1 MPDFGIMRGF
11 NDKLFGDKLVAGQLP
26 TQLGLIGSTIIPVLP
41 LDLYPNAATA
51 YSVRKLR
58 TAYTGNSIRVRRTD
72 LAESDI
78 GFTSAGDL
86 DTTALL
92 SFVGTGALDNG
103 FITTW
108 YDQSGNSQNA
118 VQTTAIKQ
126 PQIVNA
132 GALILD
138 NGKPAIQFD
147 GINDSLNK
155 NFAIGNIFT
164 RFIIFNH
171 FSNQNN
177 NHIILDSGLS
187 SDQAYLLFSSTN
199 TLRAFTGA
207 NIFYSPVFNNT
218 QNLAY
223 NLANATFGEL
233 GNNGNTPT
241 TQIMTV
247 PNVNGITIGCR
258 GGNSQQFFANF
269 KTQEIIYY
277 NTNQSSNR
285 TGIETNLNTYYA
297 IY

>member
-1 MPDFGIMRGF
+1 MPDFGSFRGF
-11 NDKLFGDKLVAGQLP
+11 GEKLTQGQTP
-26 TQLGLIGSTIIPVLP
+26 TQLGKIGSEDYSP
-41 LDLYPNAATA
+41 LLLDAYPNSAAA
-51 YSVRKLR
+51 YSLRKLKA
-58 TAYTGNSIRVRRTD
+58 TYTGNAIRVRRTNLD
-72 LAESDI
+72 EINI
-78 GFTSAGDL
+78 GFDGLGNL

-92 SFVGTGALDNG
+92 AFTGTGALDNG

-118 VQTTAIKQ
+118 VQTTAINQ

-132 GALILD
+132 GAVILD

-155 NFAIGNIFT
+155 NFAIGNTFT

-177 NHIILDSGLS
+177 NHIMFDSGLS
-187 SDQAYLLFSSTN
+187 FDQAYLLFSSTN

-207 NIFYSPVFNNT
+207 NILYSPVLNNT

-233 GNNGNTPT
+233 ANNGNTPT
-241 TQIMTV
+241 TQILTV

>member
-1 MPDFGIMRGF
+1 MPDFGSFRGF
-11 NDKLFGDKLVAGQLP
+11 GEKLTQGQTP
-26 TQLGLIGSTIIPVLP
+26 TQLGKIGSEDYSP
-41 LDLYPNAATA
+41 LLLDAYPNAATA
-51 YSVRKLR
+51 YSLRKLKA
-58 TAYTGNSIRVRRTD
+58 TYTGNAIRVRRTNLD
-72 LAESDI
+72 EINI
-78 GFTSAGDL
+78 GFDGLGNL

-92 SFVGTGALDNG
+92 AFTGTGALDNG

-118 VQTTAIKQ
+118 VQTTAINQ

-132 GALILD
+132 GAVILD

-155 NFAIGNIFT
+155 NFAIGNTFT

-177 NHIILDSGLS
+177 NHIMFDSGLS
-187 SDQAYLLFSSTN
+187 FDQAYLLFSSTN
-199 TLRAFTGA
+199 TLRAYTGA

-223 NLANATFGEL
+223 NLANATFAEL
-233 GNNGNTPT
+233 ANNGNTPT
-241 TQIMTV
+241 TQILTV

>member
-1 MPDFGIMRGF
+1 MPDFGSFRGF
-11 NDKLFGDKLVAGQLP
+11 GEKLTQGQTP
-26 TQLGLIGSTIIPVLP
+26 TQLGKIGSEDYSP
-41 LDLYPNAATA
+41 LLLDAYPNSAAA
-51 YSVRKLR
+51 YSLRKLKA
-58 TAYTGNSIRVRRTD
+58 TYTGNAIRVRRTNLD
-72 LAESDI
+72 EINI
-78 GFTSAGDL
+78 GFDGLGNL

-92 SFVGTGALDNG
+92 AFTGTGALDNG

-118 VQTTAIKQ
+118 VQTTAINQ

-132 GALILD
+132 GAVILD

-155 NFAIGNIFT
+155 NFAIGNTFT

-177 NHIILDSGLS
+177 NHIMFDSGLS
-187 SDQAYLLFSSTN
+187 FDQAYLLFSSTN

-207 NIFYSPVFNNT
+207 NILYSPVLNNT

-223 NLANATFGEL
+223 NLANATFAEL
-233 GNNGNTPT
+233 ANNGNTPT
-241 TQIMTV
+241 TQILTV